1 MKRIIVVLSVVLAA
15 LVIHL
20 PAQAALKDLQ
30 IQAANVNGV
39 RIAWAEVG
47 NPEGTPVLMI
57 MGLGASHQV
66 WGDPMISGLV
76 KEGYRVIL
84 MDNRDVGGSQ
94 KFSDQ
99 GQPVIWWNLLKN
111 QLGFSVT
118 TAYTLE
124 DMARDAVALLDE
136 LDLESAHIVGASMGG
151 MIAQI
156 IAARYPQRARSL
168 VSIMSTTGAPHLP
181 DPGQDDSNRI
191 EDLASSGE
199 ERIQELNDVGFY
211 PSAIPRHIMAVLDA
225 GDRTESVKTIGVK
238 TLVIH
243 GVEDTLLSL
252 PHGKH
257 TAEVI
262 PRAEFVAFEGM
273 GHDIPAPVLPK
284 LLERMRVHIAAA
296 ESEAS

>member
-1 MKRIIVVLSVVLAA
+1 MKRIFIVLSVVLGL

-20 PAQAALKDLQ
+20 PAQAALKDLELQ
-30 IQAANVNGV
+30 TANVNGV
-39 RIAWAEVG
+39 DIAWGEVG
-47 NPEGTPVLMI
+47 NSEGAPVLMI
-57 MGLGASHQV
+57 MGLGASHRV
-66 WGDPMISGLV
+66 WGDPMVSALV

-118 TAYTLE
+118 TTYTLE
-124 DMARDAVALLDE
+124 DMANDSVALLDSLE
-136 LDLESAHIVGASMGG
+136 LESAHIVGASMGG

-156 IAARYPQRARSL
+156 IAARHPQRARSL
-168 VSIMSTTGAPHLP
+168 VSIMSTTGASHLP
-181 DPGQDDSNRI
+181 DPGQDDSSRI
-191 EDLASSGE
+191 EELASSGE

-225 GDRTESVKTIGVK
+225 GDRTEEVKTIGVK

-243 GVEDTLLSL
+243 GEDDTLLSL

-262 PRAEFVAFEGM
+262 PHAEFVVFKGM
-273 GHDIPAPVLPK
+273 GHDLPEQVLPK
-284 LLERMRVHIAAA
+284 LIERMKVHIDDA
-296 ESEAS
+296 ERGAS